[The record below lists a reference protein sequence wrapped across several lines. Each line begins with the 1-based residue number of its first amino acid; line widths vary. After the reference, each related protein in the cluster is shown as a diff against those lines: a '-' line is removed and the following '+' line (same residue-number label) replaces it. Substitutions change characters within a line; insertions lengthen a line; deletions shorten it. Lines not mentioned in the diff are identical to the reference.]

1 MVVHILKSTAVLLVL
16 MVFYKLV
23 LEREKMHEFK
33 RFYLLFSVIVAI
45 SIPFLSFITYQK
57 SPVLVTEF
65 STSLSTANTDVKA
78 SDLNYLSL
86 LPVLIWSIYILG
98 LVLFAI
104 KFGKNL
110 LMLVRRV
117 RSNPKIESKQDIIVL
132 MSIDVSPHSFLNYIF
147 LNKKEYLASKIPKE
161 VLVHERAHVRQN
173 HSWDILF
180 IEFIQILLWF
190 HPLVYFLKES
200 IKLNHEFL
208 ADKTVLRQ
216 GINPKK
222 YQKTLLSFSS
232 KKFHNSLVHP
242 VNFSFI
248 KKRIVV
254 MKKNRTKTDAR
265 LRMLLVLPLTIFLS
279 YSFSSQEIVYSSLA
293 PQETATSEMVEEYN
307 ELVSYYESL
316 DTGYIIIRLQDIK
329 RMSHIYEVMTPEQK
343 QQAKDFPNNLLPPP
357 PPPAPIGLDTT
368 IPPPPP
374 SSSVDSKPFDPT
386 NPIEVEEIPRTPP
399 SPKDHLRELE
409 EEGARYFHNGRELKL
424 EAALEV
430 LGTTGLSV
438 RVIQFV
444 DLPPTVI
451 LETEQ

>member
-1 MVVHILKSTAVLLVL
+1 
-16 MVFYKLV
+16 
-23 LEREKMHEFK
+23 MHEFK
-33 RFYLLFSVIVAI
+33 RFYLLFSVVVAI

-65 STSLSTANTDVKA
+65 STSLSTANTDLKA
-78 SDLNYLSL
+78 PDLNYLSL

-98 LVLFAI
+98 GVLFAI

-147 LNKKEYLASKIPKE
+147 LNKTAYLASKIPKE
-161 VLVHERAHVRQN
+161 VLVHERAHVRQR

-248 KKRIVV
+248 QKRIVV

-265 LRMLLVLPLTIFLS
+265 LRMLLVLPLTIFLL

-343 QQAKDFPNNLLPPP
+343 QQAKDFPHKLLPPP
-357 PPPAPIGLDTT
+357 PPPAPVGLDTA

-374 SSSVDSKPFDPT
+374 SSPVESEPFDPT

-399 SPKDHLRELE
+399 NPKDHLRELE
-409 EEGARYFHNGRELKL
+409 EAGARYFYNGRELEL

-451 LETEQ
+451 LETD